1 MNRQNPISSEEI
13 MARATAMQDQ
23 IVGWRR
29 TIHQHPELSF
39 TEVKTARLVHSV
51 LQDLGIEAE
60 TGVAKTGVVGH
71 IGDGGQTVGLRAD
84 MDALPI
90 QEENGTAFDSKRSGL
105 MHACGHDCHTA
116 MLLGAAT
123 ILKGFA
129 DEGRLP
135 GSVRL
140 LFQPSEENRDDE
152 NLSGGERMV
161 NEGAL
166 DGVDAVFGMHVNP
179 TGLAGTINTRSGP
192 IMAAGDKVEVT
203 IHGKGGHGAAPHMA
217 NDPLVLAAHFLLAA
231 QNIVSRRLDPLETGV
246 VSLATIHGGEA
257 MNVIPETVTIC
268 GTMRSF
274 TPETRKHLQNE
285 MRRAAKVVDAL
296 GGKANVEITEWY
308 PATVNDVAATQVVF
322 DSAKK
327 LLGNE
332 RVFET
337 KPRMA
342 GEDFS
347 YMLQTT
353 PGCFLSLGVK
363 GADWDRTY
371 MVHTPTFR
379 VDESAL
385 PIGTATMVA
394 AAVEWMTTRGGG

>member
-1 MNRQNPISSEEI
+1 MNEQNPITSEEI
-13 MARATAMQDQ
+13 MARATALQDQ
-23 IVGWRR
+23 IVDWRR
-29 TIHQHPELSF
+29 TIHRHPELSF

-60 TGVAKTGVVGH
+60 TAVAKTGVVGH
-71 IGDGGQTVGLRAD
+71 IGSGGQTVGLRAD

-90 QEENGTAFDSKRSGL
+90 QEENGTDFDSERPGI

-116 MLLGAAT
+116 MLMGAAT

-129 DEGRLP
+129 DEGRLS

-166 DGVDAVFGMHVNP
+166 KGVDAVFGLHVDP
-179 TGLAGTINTRSGP
+179 RTVAGKVSTRAGG
-192 IMAAGDKVEVT
+192 ILAAGDRVEVT
-203 IHGKGGHGAAPHMA
+203 IRGKGGHGAAPHMA
-217 NDPLVLAAHFLLAA
+217 NDPLVLQAHFMLAV

-257 MNVIPETVTIC
+257 MNVIPESVKIS

-274 TPETRKHLQNE
+274 TPETRKLLQAE
-285 MRRAAKVVDAL
+285 MRRACGVVEAL
-296 GGKANVEITEWY
+296 GGEADLKITEWY
-308 PATVNDVAATQVVF
+308 PATVNDGAATDVAF
-322 DSAKK
+322 GALRG
-327 LLGNE
+327 LLGE
-332 RVFET
+332 DQVFEAT
-337 KPRMA
+337 PKMA
-342 GEDFS
+342 SEDFS
-347 YMLQTT
+347 YMAQAA
-353 PGCFLSLGVK
+353 PGCFMSVGVR
-363 GADWDRTY
+363 GADWERPF

-385 PIGTATMVA
+385 PIGTAALVA
-394 AAVEWMTTRGGG
+394 TAVEWMQQKG